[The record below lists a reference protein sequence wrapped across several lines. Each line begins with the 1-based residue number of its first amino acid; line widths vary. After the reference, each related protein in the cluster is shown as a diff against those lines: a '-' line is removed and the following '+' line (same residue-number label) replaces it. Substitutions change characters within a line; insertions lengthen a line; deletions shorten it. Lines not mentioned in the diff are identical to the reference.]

1 MHVLCRV
8 LMGHFLVFGSL
19 FALDTA
25 WAAEAPPASIL
36 EIQSNAAAG
45 NAAAQFKLG
54 TLYYMGLGEQQDW
67 AVAVDWLRKSAQQGN
82 ADAQCELGMIYQIGS
97 DGVVQDTAEAVKWY
111 SAAAKQDDG
120 AADLGLAGV
129 YAADQRAFHND
140 QLAGDFLRR
149 AAIAGFAPDTSSPPL
164 GQLYR
169 HFLTVAT
176 EISPP
181 PPDGQIP

>member
-1 MHVLCRV
+1 MHIICRV
-8 LMGHFLVFGSL
+8 LVGHFLVFGGP
-19 FALDTA
+19 FAIDTA
-25 WAAEAPPASIL
+25 WAAEAPPANIL
-36 EIQSNAAAG
+36 EIQSKAAAG
-45 NAAAQFKLG
+45 NAAAQFRLG

-67 AVAVDWLRKSAQQGN
+67 AIAVDWLRKAAQQGN
-82 ADAQCELGMIYQIGS
+82 AEAECELGMIYQIGS

-111 SAAAKQDDG
+111 SAAAKQHDG
-120 AADLGLAGV
+120 AADLGLAAV
-129 YAADQRAFHND
+129 YAADQGTLHND
-140 QLAGDFLRR
+140 QIAADFLRK
-149 AAIAGFAPDTSSPPL
+149 AAIAGFAPEPSNPPL